1 MKNFSDNIKL
11 FQIQNIQKFN
21 INLFLFCIVSIFK
34 KYNQTLFTAH
44 QELSNLL
51 TFRKSQESGI
61 RDENIH
67 SSGKES
73 HASSH
78 TEARSMKIMRG
89 SNNIP
94 LGVRKI
100 KIKFCIP
107 RVGMRNVPCLFLVT
121 LLCKLCN
128 GDPPPSLTLKI
139 RARPVASLP
148 LTQRAY

>member
-1 MKNFSDNIKL
+1 MIILNFFRFRTYKISISN
-11 FQIQNIQKFN
+11 F
-21 INLFLFCIVSIFK
+21 FLFCIVSIFK
-34 KYNQTLFTAH
+34 KNNQTLFTAH

-51 TFRKSQESGI
+51 TFRKPQESGI

-67 SSGKES
+67 SSGKDS

-89 SNNIP
+89 SNNIH
-94 LGVRKI
+94 LGVQKI

-128 GDPPPSLTLKI
+128 RDPPPPSLTLKI

>member
-1 MKNFSDNIKL
+1 MIISNFFRFRTYKISISN
-11 FQIQNIQKFN
+11 F
-21 INLFLFCIVSIFK
+21 FLFCIVSIFK
-34 KYNQTLFTAH
+34 KNNQTLFTAH

-51 TFRKSQESGI
+51 TSRKSQESGI

-67 SSGKES
+67 SSRKES

-78 TEARSMKIMRG
+78 TEARSLKIMRG

-121 LLCKLCN
+121 LL
-128 GDPPPSLTLKI
+128 
-139 RARPVASLP
+139 
-148 LTQRAY
+148 